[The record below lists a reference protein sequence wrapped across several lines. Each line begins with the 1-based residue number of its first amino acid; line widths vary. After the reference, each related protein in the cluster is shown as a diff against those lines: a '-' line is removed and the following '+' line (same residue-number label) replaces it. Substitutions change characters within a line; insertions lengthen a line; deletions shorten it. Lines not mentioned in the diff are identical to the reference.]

1 MTMLSAR
8 FAQSPVETKRY
19 VMDYTLQLA
28 SGESISSIAV
38 NIVQTA
44 GPTTGLPAFVINN
57 VALLPPVK
65 GVVLGAAFYASAGG
79 NGCQYEV
86 QFLATTSIG
95 QILED
100 IVQFVLAEKL

>member
-1 MTMLSAR
+1 MTTLSAR
-8 FAQSPVETKRY
+8 FTQSPVETKRY

-28 SGESISSIAV
+28 PGESISSVAI

-44 GPTTGLPAFVINN
+44 GPTIGVPAFVVNN
-57 VALLPPVK
+57 AALLPPVN
-65 GVVLGAAFYASAGG
+65 GVVPGIAFYASAGG
-79 NGCQYEV
+79 DGCQYEV
-86 QFLATTSIG
+86 QFLATTTLS

>member
-1 MTMLSAR
+1 MTTLSAR
-8 FAQSPVETKRY
+8 FNQSPAETKRY

-28 SGESISSIAV
+28 AGESIASIAV
-38 NIVQTA
+38 NVRQTA
-44 GPTTGLPAFVINN
+44 GPTTGAALLINN

-65 GVVLGAAFYASAGG
+65 TLVLGAAFFASEGADA
-79 NGCQYEV
+79 CQYEV
-86 QFLATTSIG
+86 QFLATTTIG